1 MPVRLGHEPGHLA
14 GHQPPIRTKSF
25 EFGDVKNI
33 EHRTSLAGTMHLTV
47 EPSFTVFLREEGCVS
62 RDGGSY
68 GDGAQVRGAPWE

>member
-1 MPVRLGHEPGHLA
+1 M
-14 GHQPPIRTKSF
+14 RTKRF
-25 EFGDVKNI
+25 EFGDEEKI